1 MGGDENGSFAI
12 VVKDVKTDEVVR
24 RIPVGTAATG
34 SKKRKVS
41 GPSGQPFEIPDAM
54 MRQLQISGL
63 AFSAK
68 GLVVHYCETDFGK
81 GGGMGMFGGAAEA
94 ASRSATPSRR
104 IPQAGNNCAT

>member
-1 MGGDENGSFAI
+1 
-12 VVKDVKTDEVVR
+12 
-24 RIPVGTAATG
+24 
-34 SKKRKVS
+34 
-41 GPSGQPFEIPDAM
+41 M

-81 GGGMGMFGGAAEA
+81 GGGMGMFGGGGGG
-94 ASRSATPSRR
+94 SRSATPSRR